1 LIEKTLGSERCS
13 EPHPLSRWQ
22 RFYARLRW
30 RKTVTPGQYRGVTQ
44 YTGLIDPEGLC
55 GGVAGL
61 AVGQLTTT
69 VATVAGLGITW
80 TSTIANANPTP
91 STPYGVGWINCAF
104 AALPNTGD
112 FSPVSV
118 GTATE
123 YVATPTAP
131 QTTSCFAS
139 NGVPYQLGSSNGTAN
154 GEPQTNTITILPTNG
169 TGLDSGFRVTTTN
182 TTVTVNN
189 NVLCF
194 LSTDALYLL
203 SN

>member
-1 LIEKTLGSERCS
+1 MFRTASAFAVAALLCAPAMAQTL
-13 EPHPLSRWQ
+13 
-22 RFYARLRW
+22 
-30 RKTVTPGQYRGVTQ
+30 TPGQYRGVTQ

-69 VATVAGLGITW
+69 IATVAGLGSTW

-91 STPYGVGWINCAF
+91 STPYGVGWINCSF
-104 AALPNTGD
+104 AAMPTVSS

-123 YVATPTAP
+123 YVATPATP

-139 NGVPYQLGSSNGTAN
+139 NGTPYQLGSSNVTSN
-154 GEPQTNTITILPTNG
+154 GESQTNTMTILPTNG
-169 TGLDSGFRVTTTN
+169 LDSGFKVTTTN
-182 TTVTVNN
+182 TTVTVNS